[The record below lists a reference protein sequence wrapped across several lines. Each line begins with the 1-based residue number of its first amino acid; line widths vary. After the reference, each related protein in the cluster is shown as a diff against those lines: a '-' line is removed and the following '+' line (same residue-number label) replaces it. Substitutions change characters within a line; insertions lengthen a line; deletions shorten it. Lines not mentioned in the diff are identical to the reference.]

1 MPKPENCR
9 FTKTH
14 EWACLEGGTV
24 TVGVTDH
31 AQHEITDI
39 VFVEP
44 PKAGRQVKAGEASC
58 VVESVK
64 AAFDIYAPVA
74 GEVAAANE
82 AVAKD
87 PATVNRSPMDQGWL
101 YKMKPSNPGELNK
114 LMDWNAYQAFL
125 KTAEAH
131 AGH

>member
-1 MPKPENCR
+1 MAKPENCR

-14 EWACLEGGTV
+14 EWICMEGGAAV
-24 TVGVTDH
+24 VGVSDH
-31 AQHEITDI
+31 AQKEITDI

-44 PKAGRQVKAGEASC
+44 PKPGRKVAAAEACC

-74 GEVAAANE
+74 GEVTEANA

-87 PATVNRSPMDQGWL
+87 PALVNRAPHEAGWL
-101 YKMKPSNPGELNK
+101 FKMKPVNSAEINK
-114 LMDWNAYQAFL
+114 LMDWKAYEAFL
-125 KTAEAH
+125 QTAEAH

>member
-14 EWACLEGGTV
+14 EWVSLEGGAV
-24 TVGVTDH
+24 VVGVSDH
-31 AQHEITDI
+31 AQKEMTDI

-44 PKAGRQVKAGEASC
+44 PKAGRQLKAGEACC

-64 AAFDIYAPVA
+64 AAFDIYAPVD
-74 GEVAAANE
+74 GETIEANA

-87 PATVNRSPMDQGWL
+87 PALVNRAPHGEGWL
-101 YKMKPSNPGELNK
+101 FKMKPVNPAQINT
-114 LMDWNAYQAFL
+114 LMDWPAYQAFL
-125 KTAEAH
+125 QTAEAH

>member
-14 EWACLEGGTV
+14 EWASLEGGVV
-24 TVGVTDH
+24 TVGVSDH
-31 AQHEITDI
+31 AQKEITDI

-44 PKAGRQVKAGEASC
+44 PKPGRQLKTGESCC

-64 AAFDIYAPVA
+64 AAFDIYAPIS
-74 GEVAAANE
+74 GEVTAAN
-82 AVAKD
+82 AALSQD
-87 PATVNRSPMDQGWL
+87 PAVVNRSPQEDGWL
-101 YKMKPSNPGELNK
+101 FKLKPALAGEINK
-114 LMDWNAYQAFL
+114 LMDWKSYQEFL

>member
-14 EWACLEGGTV
+14 EWICLEGGAAV
-24 TVGVTDH
+24 VGVTDH

-44 PKAGRQVKAGEASC
+44 PKPGRQLKAAEACC

-74 GEVAAANE
+74 GEVTAANE
-82 AVAKD
+82 AVTKD
-87 PATVNRSPMDQGWL
+87 PAVVNRSPMEQGWL
-101 YKMKPSNPGELNK
+101 FKMKPTLAGEINK

-125 KTAEAH
+125 NTAEAH

>member
-1 MPKPENCR
+1 MPSPEKCR
-9 FTKTH
+9 YTKTH
-14 EWACLEGGTV
+14 EWVCLEGAAAVAGL
-24 TVGVTDH
+24 TDH

-44 PKAGRQVKAGEASC
+44 PKPGRQVKAGESCC

-64 AAFDIYAPVA
+64 AAFDIYAPIS
-74 GEVAAANE
+74 GEVT
-82 AVAKD
+82 AVNDAVTKD
-87 PATVNRSPMDQGWL
+87 PAIVNRSPLEDGWL
-101 YKMKPSNPGELNK
+101 FKIKPANPGEINK
-114 LMDWNAYQAFL
+114 LMDWGAYQEFL

>member
-24 TVGVTDH
+24 VVGVTDH

-44 PKAGRQVKAGEASC
+44 PKAGRQLKAAEACC

-64 AAFDIYAPVA
+64 AAFDIYAPIS
-74 GEVAAANE
+74 GEVTAAND
-82 AVAKD
+82 AVTKD
-87 PATVNRSPMDQGWL
+87 SAVVNRSPMEQGWL
-101 YKMKPSNPGELNK
+101 FKMKPTLAGEINK
-114 LMDWNAYQAFL
+114 LMDWSAYQEFL

-131 AGH
+131 ASH

>member
-14 EWACLEGGTV
+14 ERACLEGGV
-24 TVGVTDH
+24 AVVGVTDH

-44 PKAGRQVKAGEASC
+44 PKPGRQVKAGEACC

-64 AAFDIYAPVA
+64 AAFDIYAPIA

-87 PATVNRSPMDQGWL
+87 PALVNRSPHEEGWL
-101 YKMKPSNPGELNK
+101 FKLKPANPGELNK
-114 LMDWNAYQAFL
+114 LMDCNAYQAFL
-125 KTAEAH
+125 QTAEAH
-131 AGH
+131 ASH

>member
-14 EWACLEGGTV
+14 EWVCIEAGTAV
-24 TVGVTDH
+24 VGVSDH

-44 PKAGRQVKAGEASC
+44 PKPGRQVKAGESCC

-64 AAFDIYAPVA
+64 AAFDIYAPVS
-74 GEVAAANE
+74 GEVCAVNE
-82 AVAKD
+82 TLAKD
-87 PATVNRSPMDQGWL
+87 PAVVNRSPQEDGWL
-101 YKMKPSNPGELNK
+101 FKLKPSAPGEMGK
-114 LMDWNAYQAFL
+114 LMDWTAYQAFL

>member
-1 MPKPENCR
+1 MPKPEDCR

-14 EWACLEGGTV
+14 EWACHEGGTV

-44 PKAGRQVKAGEASC
+44 PKPGRQVKAGEACC

-64 AAFDIYAPVA
+64 AAFDIYAPLS
-74 GEVAAANE
+74 GEVVAVNE
-82 AVAKD
+82 ALVKD
-87 PATVNRSPMDQGWL
+87 PACVNRSPHGEGWL
-101 YKMKPSNPGELNK
+101 FKIRPASPGEADK
-114 LMDWNAYQAFL
+114 LMDWSRYQEFL
-125 KTAEAH
+125 KTADV
-131 AGH
+131 GH